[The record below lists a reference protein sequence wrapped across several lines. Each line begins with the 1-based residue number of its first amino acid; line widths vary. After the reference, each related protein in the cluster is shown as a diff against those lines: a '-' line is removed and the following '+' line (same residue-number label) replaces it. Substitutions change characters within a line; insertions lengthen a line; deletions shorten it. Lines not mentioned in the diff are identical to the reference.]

1 MTTTRTI
8 YFQKLVEDETM
19 SVMAG
24 TVGTDTSVNS
34 SYVYGNDTNGGW
46 GLRSFFTFYS
56 QFGSGRTVAAGVE
69 VGILMLTFLMSI
81 VANGSIALAVLRYR
95 EMRTVTNCFLLNLAA
110 ADLVFAL
117 GIPAVVATRL
127 TQEWELGDA
136 TCRIL
141 PYSQVSRPQFA
152 TDER

>member
-1 MTTTRTI
+1 
-8 YFQKLVEDETM
+8 M
-19 SVMAG
+19 SVMSGMVVTHSGA
-24 TVGTDTSVNS
+24 NS

-56 QFGSGRTVAAGVE
+56 QFESDRTVATGVE
-69 VGILMLTFLMSI
+69 VGILMLTFLVSV
-81 VANGSIALAVLRYR
+81 VANGSIAAAVLRYR

-117 GIPAVVATRL
+117 GIPAVAATRL
-127 TQEWELGDA
+127 TQDWALGDI

-141 PYSQVSRPQFA
+141 PYSQVK
-152 TDER
+152 

>member
-1 MTTTRTI
+1 
-8 YFQKLVEDETM
+8 M
-19 SVMAG
+19 SVMSG
-24 TVGTDTSVNS
+24 VVVTHTGVNS

-56 QFGSGRTVAAGVE
+56 QFGSDRTVAAGVE
-69 VGILMLTFLMSI
+69 VGFLLLTFLVSV
-81 VANGSIALAVLRYR
+81 VANGSIAAAVLRYR

-117 GIPAVVATRL
+117 GIPAVAATRL
-127 TQEWELGDA
+127 TQGWSLGDA

-141 PYSQVSRPQFA
+141 PYSQVK
-152 TDER
+152 

>member
-8 YFQKLVEDETM
+8 YFQKIVEDETM

-24 TVGTDTSVNS
+24 TVGTDISANS

>member
-1 MTTTRTI
+1 M
-8 YFQKLVEDETM
+8 YVMSDTM
-19 SVMAG
+19 V
-24 TVGTDTSVNS
+24 TDSGANS

-56 QFGSGRTVAAGVE
+56 QLGSGRTVAAGVE
-69 VGILMLTFLMSI
+69 VGILMLTFLASV
-81 VANGSIALAVLRYR
+81 VANGSIAAAVLRYR

-117 GIPAVVATRL
+117 GIPAVAATRL
-127 TQEWELGDA
+127 TQDWARGDA

-141 PYSQVSRPQFA
+141 PYSQVKWITA
-152 TDER
+152 

>member
-1 MTTTRTI
+1 
-8 YFQKLVEDETM
+8 M
-19 SVMAG
+19 SGIVVKHAG
-24 TVGTDTSVNS
+24 ANS

-56 QFGSGRTVAAGVE
+56 QFESDRTVAAGVE
-69 VGILMLTFLMSI
+69 VGILMLTFLVSV
-81 VANGSIALAVLRYR
+81 VANGSIAMAVLRYR

-117 GIPAVVATRL
+117 GIPAVAATRL
-127 TQEWELGDA
+127 TQEWSLGDA

-141 PYSQVSRPQFA
+141 PYSQVKYFTACGSQMF
-152 TDER
+152 

>member
-1 MTTTRTI
+1 
-8 YFQKLVEDETM
+8 
-19 SVMAG
+19 MAG
-24 TVGTDTSVNS
+24 VMVTDASANS

-56 QFGSGRTVAAGVE
+56 QFGAGRTVAAGVE
-69 VGILMLTFLMSI
+69 VGILMLTFLVSL

-117 GIPAVVATRL
+117 GIPAVAATRL
-127 TQEWELGDA
+127 TEEWALGDT

-141 PYSQVSRPQFA
+141 PYSQVSTGLHRPKF
-152 TDER
+152 

>member
-1 MTTTRTI
+1 
-8 YFQKLVEDETM
+8 
-19 SVMAG
+19 MAG
-24 TVGTDTSVNS
+24 NLVTNSGVNS
-34 SYVYGNDTNGGW
+34 SYVYGNDTTGGW

-69 VGILMLTFLMSI
+69 VGILMLTFLASI
-81 VANGSIALAVLRYR
+81 VANGSIAAAVLRYR

-127 TQEWELGDA
+127 TQEWVLGDV

-141 PYSQVSRPQFA
+141 PYSQVSRSHYELLWVRKLRPG
-152 TDER
+152 

>member
-1 MTTTRTI
+1 M
-8 YFQKLVEDETM
+8 YVMSDTM
-19 SVMAG
+19 VTHTGA
-24 TVGTDTSVNS
+24 NS

-69 VGILMLTFLMSI
+69 VGILMLPFLASV
-81 VANGSIALAVLRYR
+81 VANGSIAAAVLRYR

-117 GIPAVVATRL
+117 GIPAVAATRL
-127 TQEWELGDA
+127 TQDWALGDA
-136 TCRIL
+136 SCRIL
-141 PYSQVSRPQFA
+141 PYSQVK
-152 TDER
+152 